1 MSEPL
6 KMDQPHWLDA
16 VLVIGVLA
24 IVAGV
29 FYGLV
34 VLNIPDKNLP
44 ILAGSLGVLIGTVIG
59 GYAGFRW
66 GASQSTKKDPP
77 ATPGTVT
84 ATMTATAETTPEV

>member
-1 MSEPL
+1 MSDTKP
-6 KMDQPHWLDA
+6 DQPHWLDA
-16 VLVIGVLA
+16 ALVIGVLG

-34 VLNIPDKNLP
+34 MLNIPDKNLP

-66 GASQSTKKDPP
+66 GASQSTKKEPQP
-77 ATPGTVT
+77 AGTVT
-84 ATMTATAETTPEV
+84 ATMTATAEAAEPGA